1 MIRLCMQ
8 AYNCQTERADVM
20 VYVSCRWVAIALL
33 RCVFHV
39 NAHDFLTPFHGTVNV
54 QGEVLSN
61 ACAMSTSTTS
71 NSDASGYQVIEMP
84 DVSRGALSR
93 TGEGPP
99 QLFSLFLSKCA
110 LSATAQAIP
119 WTFLRVTFEGTD
131 ENGLF
136 KLSGDVL
143 GLALKI
149 TDRDGHI
156 ISNGEKTPYV
166 SKSPDQIELDYAI
179 RLIKTSNNFKA
190 GNYSSIIRYHVE
202 YF

>member
-1 MIRLCMQ
+1 MYL
-8 AYNCQTERADVM
+8 AAGLPSHY
-20 VYVSCRWVAIALL
+20 
-33 RCVFHV
+33 
-39 NAHDFLTPFHGTVNV
+39 
-54 QGEVLSN
+54 
-61 ACAMSTSTTS
+61 
-71 NSDASGYQVIEMP
+71 
-84 DVSRGALSR
+84 
-93 TGEGPP
+93 
-99 QLFSLFLSKCA
+99 
-110 LSATAQAIP
+110 
-119 WTFLRVTFEGTD
+119 
-131 ENGLF
+131 LF